1 METARLQA
9 VLRELDNRT
18 LGTGR
23 QVLEI
28 NKQIGSLCAQAEQY
42 RNTADRILARV
53 SGEDDAGRSADM
65 VSQAYAYI
73 SRAEYCEASAG
84 EMQSQADTLKGDLQ
98 VCRSEYEYYMGE
110 GERNLENLR
119 LTVEKLTALSGA
131 KYGGGGLAQSLGQT
145 RQRLAFNTKLVDG
158 CRQRIQWIDRIC
170 GSGGGQPVRKYTLH

>member
-98 VCRSEYEYYMGE
+98 VCGSESEAGRRLQAEDPVDRPDLRERGRSAGQKIYIAL
-110 GERNLENLR
+110 NALEHAKEKR
-119 LTVEKLTALSGA
+119 KWAIRWTV
-131 KYGGGGLAQSLGQT
+131 
-145 RQRLAFNTKLVDG
+145 
-158 CRQRIQWIDRIC
+158 I
-170 GSGGGQPVRKYTLH
+170 

>member
-53 SGEDDAGRSADM
+53 SGEDDAGWSADM
-65 VSQAYAYI
+65 VS
-73 SRAEYCEASAG
+73 G